1 MVSDRFGAR
10 AIPRRLSIDSLAR
23 AARAAAFLG
32 ALIATTVTLAAF
44 GSVSAAAGDGP
55 VSSTG
60 GLSGPSGIRRASGP
74 RAWLGV
80 GMAPAGANGANE
92 VGVRVRHVIRTSPA
106 ALAGVS
112 EGERILAVDGERV
125 AAPADVSGKVAR
137 HVIGDTVTLALRRDP
152 AGSGTAGA
160 AAASTGAQRVVSVKL
175 AQAPSSEE
183 LARMDLLGAFAP
195 EWVGA
200 QPLEHAPATMAAMRG
215 KVVLLDFW
223 ATWCGPCRVS
233 MPQLATWQRT
243 LGPRGLAVVGVTTES
258 REKVKSFTEQ
268 TPIAFSVALDPEGE
282 ISSRYDVSM
291 LPTRVLVDRRG
302 VVRDLEIGFDPGQ
315 DANLQREIEELL
327 HEPAP

>member
-10 AIPRRLSIDSLAR
+10 AIPRRLSIDTLAR
-23 AARAAAFLG
+23 AGAFLG
-32 ALIATTVTLAAF
+32 ALTATTMTLAAL

-55 VSSTG
+55 LSSAG
-60 GLSGPSGIRRASGP
+60 ALSGPSGMRRPPGP
-74 RAWLGV
+74 HAWLGV
-80 GMAPAGANGANE
+80 GMAPVGANE

-106 ALAGVS
+106 ALAGVG

-125 AAPADVSGKVAR
+125 AAPVDVSSKVAR
-137 HVIGDTVTLALRRDP
+137 HAIGDTVTLALRRDG
-152 AGSGTAGA
+152 AGSGGSGA
-160 AAASTGAQRVVSVKL
+160 TAASSSAQRIVSVKL

-183 LARMDLLGAFAP
+183 IARMDLVGAFAP

-200 QPLEHAPATMAAMRG
+200 EPLEHAPATPTTMAAMRG

-268 TPIAFSVALDPEGE
+268 TPIAFSVALDPQGE